1 MNTYKITAT
10 TASGETLAHTIVEA
24 NESKAR
30 KAFREISRHGESYT
44 IDAVQL
50 VSENCYATKQ
60 QERDAI
66 EQIKKLLE
74 DLGPQSYVATA
85 LAGCLEDAENN
96 IEDDAAYSM
105 KERWELAESKLADA
119 EKKVT
124 RLNLDNRDLRLA
136 LEKAKQEAA
145 DAQQEAADAQQEA
158 ADAQQALR
166 DNTLTADDLADC
178 RKLVDDSACDAEK
191 GMKAAALEIV
201 TFAEDTGSL
210 NFQNAVR
217 KNRAETRRWNY
228 LLGLRERIDKAL
240 GAGA

>member
-24 NESKAR
+24 SESKAR
-30 KAFREISRHGESYT
+30 KAFREIYRHGEVYT
-44 IDAVQL
+44 IDTVQI

-66 EQIKKLLE
+66 EKIRKLLE

-105 KERWELAESKLADA
+105 KERWELAESRLADA
-119 EKKVT
+119 EKKIT
-124 RLNLDNRDLRLA
+124 QLDLDNRDLRLA

-145 DAQQEAADAQQEA
+145 DAQQ
-158 ADAQQALR
+158 ALR
-166 DNTLTADDLADC
+166 DKTITADDLTDC
-178 RKLVDDSACDAEK
+178 MALVDARRSEIDRNLE
-191 GMKAAALEIV
+191 AAAADIVKYADNPSSPDFKQAVKDHRRLDSEKTYCYNLAARLEAVQQAAIV
-201 TFAEDTGSL
+201 A
-210 NFQNAVR
+210 
-217 KNRAETRRWNY
+217 
-228 LLGLRERIDKAL
+228 
-240 GAGA
+240 